1 MLEPEK
7 LTGKRLGKYVV
18 LEQIATGGMAV
29 LYKARDTILNR
40 HVALKVLLSSLC
52 IDSSMVAR
60 FRREAEATAK
70 LSHPNIV
77 PVYDVGEED
86 GVHYIAMEYVE
97 GESLSEII
105 AREAPIAP
113 ERALGIVEQVAHGL
127 AAAHEADL
135 IHRDIKPGNILIDRK
150 GRARLT
156 DFGLVQ
162 ISEGTR
168 LTDARTLLGTAQY
181 MSPEQCCG
189 EQLDT
194 RSDIFSLGVVLYRM
208 LSGKLPF
215 TGETPVSITHQIVE
229 EETVPIRQLQPDLPP
244 EIDKIVRKM
253 MAKKVENRYQSV
265 DELLEDIRAYL
276 RKPEQKRRLHPVT
289 RAVAAVAVVALIVF
303 AYNLWKNAQLDR
315 MARDLGIM
323 TPGPPGTERVV
334 LAQVTGMM
342 RDAEA
347 QMDRGMTGNAADSFQ
362 EVLQLAPD
370 HKKAKLALGYC
381 LAELGE
387 FDRAESMFL
396 HAGPDGGYDKAGLA
410 AVRYAQDKYAEAME
424 LCKAVET
431 EFPDNAY
438 VHTIKG
444 NIHHVNGEL
453 DEAIKEYK
461 TALQKKPLFT
471 CHRAVT
477 HSNLGRVYLE
487 KGDITQALEHYIK
500 ATDGDNPRHFTDYAV
515 ALQKADKYDQALMQV
530 NRALEIR
537 PEDELATLLKDE
549 LERRKAYHADDER
562 RSRIRQQIA
571 ELERRYREGEQVGPP
586 AARDQWTSRPMVL
599 SLFVE
604 NAAGPGI
611 RTVFRDLLV
620 ARLTQLLAEQGRVQP
635 VEREMME
642 QLLEELGLGTSALAD
657 EDTALRLGKLFAANL
672 VGIGSLDLFGDEL
685 TVTLRLIET
694 ETSLPRIVLVE
705 SFDRGA
711 GVRQVAQALC
721 DKITAK
727 VASTYPLK
735 GKVVDVADGG
745 ELIINIGSK
754 QGLHEEIRMDVFTV
768 ATDRKGM
775 TIRGTRVGTAEIVSL
790 EQNQAVARAIE
801 SSTTLEKGMLL
812 QEVTSAS

>member
-7 LTGKRLGKYVV
+7 LTGKRLGKYVI

-29 LYKARDTILNR
+29 LYKARDTSLNR
-40 HVALKVLLSSLC
+40 HVALKVLLSSLAV
-52 IDSSMVAR
+52 DSSMVAR
-60 FRREAEATAK
+60 FHREAEATAK

-77 PVYDVGEED
+77 PVYDVGEEE

-105 AREAPIAP
+105 VREAPLAP

-168 LTDARTLLGTAQY
+168 ITDARTLLGTAQY

-189 EQLDT
+189 ARLDP
-194 RSDIFSLGVVLYRM
+194 RSDIFSLGIVLYRM

-215 TGETPVSITHQIVE
+215 TGETPVSITYQIVE
-229 EETVPIRQLQPDLPP
+229 EETVPIRKLQPDIPP

-253 MAKKVENRYQSV
+253 MAKKVEDRYQSA
-265 DELLEDIRAYL
+265 DELLEDIRAYMQ
-276 RKPEQKRRLHPVT
+276 RPEQRRRLHPVI
-289 RAVAAVAVVALIVF
+289 RAVAAGAVLALIVF
-303 AYNLWKNAQLDR
+303 VYNLWKNAQLDE
-315 MARDLGIM
+315 MAKELGIM
-323 TPGPPGTERVV
+323 APGPRGSERIV
-334 LAQVTGMM
+334 LAQVTGLM

-347 QMDRGMTGNAADSFQ
+347 QMDRGMTANAADNFQ
-362 EVLQLAPD
+362 EVLQLASD
-370 HKKAKLALGYC
+370 HRRAKLGLGYC
-381 LAELGE
+381 LAELGD
-387 FDRAESMFL
+387 FDRAESMFINV
-396 HAGPDGGYDKAGLA
+396 GPDGGYDKEGLA
-410 AVRYAQDKYAEAME
+410 AVRYAQGKYSEAME
-424 LCKAVET
+424 LCEEVEA
-431 EFPDNAY
+431 EFPENAY

-444 NIHHVNGEL
+444 NIHYVNGEL
-453 DEAIKEYK
+453 DEAINEYE
-461 TALQKKPLFT
+461 TGLQKEALFT

-500 ATDGDNPRHFTDYAV
+500 ATEGDNSRYITDYAL
-515 ALQKADKYDQALMQV
+515 ALQKANKYDQALTQLDK
-530 NRALEIR
+530 ALEIS
-537 PEDELATLLKDE
+537 PEEELATLLKAE
-549 LERRKAYHADDER
+549 VERRKAYEADDER
-562 RSRIRQQIA
+562 RSRIRQRIA
-571 ELERRYREGEQVGPP
+571 ELERRYREGKQVGPP
-586 AARDQWTSRPMVL
+586 AAGDQWTSRPMVL
-599 SLFVE
+599 SLFVK

-611 RTVFRDLLV
+611 RTAFRDLLV
-620 ARLTQLLAEQGRVQP
+620 ARLTQLLGEQGRVQP

-685 TVTLRLIET
+685 TVTLKLIET
-694 ETSLPRIVLVE
+694 ETSLPRIVSVE

-711 GVRQVAQALC
+711 GVSQVAQALC

-754 QGLHEEIRMDVFTV
+754 QGLHEEIRMDVFTA

-775 TIRGTRVGTAEIVSL
+775 TIRGKRVGVAEISSV
-790 EQNQAVARAIE
+790 ERNQAIATAVE
-801 SSTTLEKGMLL
+801 SMGTLQKGMLL
-812 QEVTSAS
+812 QEVTGAS